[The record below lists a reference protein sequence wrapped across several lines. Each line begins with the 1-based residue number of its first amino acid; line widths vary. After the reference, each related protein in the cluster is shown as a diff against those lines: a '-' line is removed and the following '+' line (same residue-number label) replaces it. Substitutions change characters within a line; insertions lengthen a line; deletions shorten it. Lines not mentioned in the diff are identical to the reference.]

1 MNNQDSYVG
10 ARSAMIEREAKPRER
25 GLNYVRA
32 PKVLGQYYVDYVTC
46 YGALTDIVKIGTHQL
61 TYIPEDEIKKVIRL
75 SHDNNIII
83 AIGNPIMDDA
93 LRAGT
98 EATKEVIEYLAKL
111 EVDALEISVI
121 ARSIDDEDLADLL
134 DFVHGKGIKPI
145 VECGLSFAHSPV
157 VEGRTFA
164 KRKTAQAKRALANG
178 AWKILIEAEGVFENV
193 DSGDERYDFVDDF
206 AADIPVK
213 DLMFEG
219 DDQDALSYF
228 LDAYGPKVNM
238 FVDYG
243 RVMQLEAARR
253 GYGPSTLTWSKAAV
267 FHNK

>member
-1 MNNQDSYVG
+1 M
-10 ARSAMIEREAKPRER
+10 
-25 GLNYVRA
+25 
-32 PKVLGQYYVDYVTC
+32 
-46 YGALTDIVKIGTHQL
+46 TDIVKIGTHQL

-75 SHDNNIII
+75 SHDNNIIV

-157 VEGRTFA
+157 V
-164 KRKTAQAKRALANG
+164 
-178 AWKILIEAEGVFENV
+178 
-193 DSGDERYDFVDDF
+193 
-206 AADIPVK
+206 
-213 DLMFEG
+213 
-219 DDQDALSYF
+219 
-228 LDAYGPKVNM
+228 
-238 FVDYG
+238 
-243 RVMQLEAARR
+243 
-253 GYGPSTLTWSKAAV
+253 
-267 FHNK
+267 